1 MPKQPLKEE
10 LTADAIVQDSS
21 IPPSETKTL
30 DMEVHHHPD
39 LHHKKKN
46 FKEYFLEFL
55 MIFLAVTMGF
65 FAENIRENF
74 SDSQKEKQYIQ
85 SLWEDLK
92 ADTTRMNFLIKY
104 DEEKISI
111 LSNMNAYYV
120 TVSKNLKATSCM
132 GLLVK
137 YSKTNRAF
145 QITDRTLRQLANAGG
160 FRLLQNDDADSILA
174 YESLFKQYVNFE
186 STSFQQAQD
195 NVRNT
200 LNVLADFKVNAPLQS
215 SSSIQQAIDT
225 SKGILQGPLLFSD
238 DRALLNK
245 WFNELM
251 IYLRATNAQRNI
263 LGELKEKAAKLI
275 TFYKNKHHIE

>member
-1 MPKQPLKEE
+1 
-10 LTADAIVQDSS
+10 
-21 IPPSETKTL
+21 
-30 DMEVHHHPD
+30 
-39 LHHKKKN
+39 
-46 FKEYFLEFL
+46 
-55 MIFLAVTMGF
+55 
-65 FAENIRENF
+65 
-74 SDSQKEKQYIQ
+74 
-85 SLWEDLK
+85 
-92 ADTTRMNFLIKY
+92 MNFLIKY

-111 LSNMNAYYV
+111 LINMNACYV

-137 YSKTNRAF
+137 YSKTNRTF

-200 LNVLADFKVNAPLQS
+200 LTVLADFKVNAPLQS

-251 IYLRATNAQRNI
+251 LYLRVTNTQRNI
-263 LGELKEKAAKLI
+263 LGELKEKATKLI